1 MISFTQSR
9 CNNHKPGMAHV
20 FATPGGQSF
29 LHLEVLS
36 TILLWRCRHLRI
48 PQLDKNSTTPP
59 SPTDPTIDS
68 IEPRKMR
75 KDASEFGFNL
85 NLYSIISTLF
95 HQRQGKSNN
104 CSWAT
109 WPDVPARSSSNGLF
123 RGTNASSLC
132 HKAGSRS
139 RWDLTDHP
147 KKCPVG
153 PKDVRCCAHS
163 QTCCHNKRQSLHK
176 GPHCGSKAFQMNW
189 RHKI

>member
-68 IEPRKMR
+68 IEPRKIVER
-75 KDASEFGFNL
+75 RFWIWIQSQLIFNVNRL
-85 NLYSIISTLF
+85 NLDVRSCILWRCGNSCCWSRSSPSPPSAAVWQSFPLWRAVSVLSQTAGLVNAVGSCGMNYHLIPGLYPF
-95 HQRQGKSNN
+95 HTPHDQRFCKLIAGAK
-104 CSWAT
+104 
-109 WPDVPARSSSNGLF
+109 ARS
-123 RGTNASSLC
+123 
-132 HKAGSRS
+132 
-139 RWDLTDHP
+139 
-147 KKCPVG
+147 
-153 PKDVRCCAHS
+153 
-163 QTCCHNKRQSLHK
+163 
-176 GPHCGSKAFQMNW
+176 
-189 RHKI
+189 

>member
-9 CNNHKPGMAHV
+9 FNNHKPGMAHV

-68 IEPRKMR
+68 IEPRKIAERRFWIWMQ
-75 KDASEFGFNL
+75 SQLIFNY
-85 NLYSIISTLF
+85 NGIYQPCSINDG
-95 HQRQGKSNN
+95 GKATIAVERHGKMSQHAPAMD
-104 CSWAT
+104 CSAAPT
-109 WPDVPARSSSNGLF
+109 P
-123 RGTNASSLC
+123 
-132 HKAGSRS
+132 
-139 RWDLTDHP
+139 DLTDHP
-147 KKCPVG
+147 CTKKCPV
-153 PKDVRCCAHS
+153 PKDVRYCAHS
-163 QTCCHNKRQSLHK
+163 QTCCPNKRQSLHK

-189 RHKI
+189 CHKI

>member
-68 IEPRKMR
+68 IEPRKITER
-75 KDASEFGFNL
+75 RFWIWIQSQLIFNYINPVPSTTGEKQQL
-85 NLYSIISTLF
+85 QLSDMARCPSTLQQQWIVPW
-95 HQRQGKSNN
+95 HQRQFSLSQ
-104 CSWAT
+104 SWKQIEMRSH
-109 WPDVPARSSSNGLF
+109 WPP
-123 RGTNASSLC
+123 
-132 HKAGSRS
+132 
-139 RWDLTDHP
+139 
-147 KKCPVG
+147 
-153 PKDVRCCAHS
+153 
-163 QTCCHNKRQSLHK
+163 LH
-176 GPHCGSKAFQMNW
+176 
-189 RHKI
+189 